1 MINDRIR
8 YPQVRVVDDK
18 NNQLGVMDTRA
29 AMDLARDRDL
39 DLILVAAAAQPPV
52 CRIMDYGKYKY
63 EKSKRDKSNKN
74 TANELKTV
82 RLHPRT
88 GEHDRSIVTRHTE
101 RFLREGHKVRVV
113 CQFKGR
119 ENAYPELG
127 KAQLDGVAKSLADIA
142 IVEGQALKQGRE
154 MAMMLSPKPGLKPLP
169 KVDKFG
175 KEIVSPEDA
184 EFLRLQAEL
193 AKEAGIPVEVALAE
207 LTDDGE
213 EGNSLGAALGAALEA
228 KDGADDVMDI
238 ADDEVPTEE
247 VRSDADDVRDAH
259 AETPAQALEA
269 GENDVEPEVQ
279 PT

>member
-18 NNQLGVMDTRA
+18 NNQLGVMETRA
-29 AMDLARDRDL
+29 ALDLARDRDL
-39 DLILVAAAAQPPV
+39 DLILVAAQAQPPV
-52 CRIMDYGKYKY
+52 CRIMDYGKFKY

-74 TANELKTV
+74 AANELKTV

-101 RFLREGHKVRVV
+101 RFLRDGHKVRVV

-127 KAQLDGVAKSLADIA
+127 KAQLDGVAQALSEIA

-154 MAMMLSPKPGLKPLP
+154 MAMMLAPKAGLKPLP
-169 KVDKFG
+169 KLDKNG
-175 KEIVSPEDA
+175 KEIAPAEDA
-184 EFLRLQAEL
+184 EFVRLQQEL
-193 AKEAGIPVEVALAE
+193 AKEAGVPAEVAEA
-207 LTDDGE
+207 DIAE
-213 EGNSLGAALGAALEA
+213 EGSLGAALGAALEA
-228 KDGADDVMDI
+228 KNAGDDLDI

-247 VRSDADDVRDAH
+247 VGSDADKVRDGH
-259 AETPAQALEA
+259 AETPEEALEA

>member
-18 NNQLGVMDTRA
+18 NNQLGVMETRA
-29 AMDLARDRDL
+29 ALDLARDRDL
-39 DLILVAAAAQPPV
+39 DLILVAAQAQPPV
-52 CRIMDYGKYKY
+52 CRIMDYGKFKY

-74 TANELKTV
+74 AANELKTV

-101 RFLREGHKVRVV
+101 RFLRDGHKVRVV

-127 KAQLDGVAKSLADIA
+127 KAQLDGVAKALSEIA

-154 MAMMLSPKPGLKPLP
+154 MAMMLAPKAGLKPLP
-169 KVDKFG
+169 KLDKNG
-175 KEIVSPEDA
+175 KEIAPAEDA

-193 AKEAGIPVEVALAE
+193 AKEAGVPADVAEA
-207 LTDDGE
+207 DIAE
-213 EGNSLGAALGAALEA
+213 EGSLGAALGAALEA
-228 KDGADDVMDI
+228 RDASDDLDI

-247 VRSDADDVRDAH
+247 VGSDADKVRDGQ
-259 AETPAQALEA
+259 AETPEEALEA